1 MRNIIHF
8 NTLAN
13 QVSSQVAVIVFEYK
27 CFSPGLFCNDKKILL
42 SFEMFSN

>member
-13 QVSSQVAVIVFEYK
+13 QVNPLTIIQ
-27 CFSPGLFCNDKKILL
+27 
-42 SFEMFSN
+42 SFRLQYYITPCEIFGHV